1 MLKTKVPD
9 NNNEDRFSLPAF
21 NVQRGRDHG
30 IPGYAAYRKLSG
42 KEYPYSWDDI
52 STDVMSNS
60 TKNALA
66 KLYESP
72 EDVDLW
78 MGLISEIP
86 DPKFLLPPTQRCN
99 IRRKKKAFI
108 FNFN

>member
-1 MLKTKVPD
+1 
-9 NNNEDRFSLPAF
+9 LPAF

-42 KEYPYSWDDI
+42 KEYPYKW
-52 STDVMSNS
+52 TDLSADLIPNGI
-60 TKNALA
+60 TQLK

-78 MGLISEIP
+78 IGLVAENP
-86 DPKFLLPPTQRCN
+86 VKDFLLPPTQRCN
-99 IRRKKKAFI
+99 LRTTI
-108 FNFN
+108 FYFYVILINNT